1 MPRRN
6 NKRYTPTRTLL
17 DRAQLAI
24 ELNASPVIVD
34 RLRREG
40 AIPWIQIGH
49 YVRFDLDAVLAALE
63 KHTVKV
69 A

>member
-1 MPRRN
+1 M
-6 NKRYTPTRTLL
+6 
-17 DRAQLAI
+17 AI
-24 ELNASPVIVD
+24 ELNASPVIID

-49 YVRFDLDAVLAALE
+49 YVRFDRDAVLAALE